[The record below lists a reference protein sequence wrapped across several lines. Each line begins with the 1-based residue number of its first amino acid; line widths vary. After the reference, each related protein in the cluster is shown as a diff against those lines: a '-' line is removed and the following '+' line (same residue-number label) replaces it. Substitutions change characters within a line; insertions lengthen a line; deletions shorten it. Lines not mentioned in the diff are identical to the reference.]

1 MHEKNRSLQR
11 VLVCA
16 VLARWHLAMASMSLF
31 PNMVE
36 GCNQRSHLPIEGS
49 RFRWQMPIPETHF
62 FSHLTPCTRRVQ
74 SQLPPAL
81 RTTDPERQRLATT
94 RCPTDQMRISL
105 SNCCGGNRLKVP
117 TFSGSEL
124 FAPPL
129 GPLPY
134 PENDL

>member
-1 MHEKNRSLQR
+1 
-11 VLVCA
+11 
-16 VLARWHLAMASMSLF
+16 
-31 PNMVE
+31 
-36 GCNQRSHLPIEGS
+36 
-49 RFRWQMPIPETHF
+49 MPIPETHF

-124 FAPPL
+124 FPPHLDRFHTQKTTFEWGPFVPDAFSVAFRGTVSCTCEPGRCMTSQSSRPVMAGVAPI
-129 GPLPY
+129 
-134 PENDL
+134 